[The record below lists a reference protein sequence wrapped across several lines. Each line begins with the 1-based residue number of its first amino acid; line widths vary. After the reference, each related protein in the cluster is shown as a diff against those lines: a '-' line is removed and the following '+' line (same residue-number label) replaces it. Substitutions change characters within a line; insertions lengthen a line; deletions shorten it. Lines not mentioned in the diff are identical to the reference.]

1 MQFGHNQNIK
11 YKGRVY
17 HIQTEDGGHS
27 NPVVTTQLF
36 RGGRLIATR
45 RTNYLDIMSSE
56 ELESCVQDIVREQH
70 KSIMKELVS
79 GALDDQLEQ

>member
-1 MQFGHNQNIK
+1 MQFGNNQNIK
-11 YKGRVY
+11 YTGKVY
-17 HIQTEDGGHS
+17 HIQTEDGGHN

-36 RGGRLIATR
+36 RGGRILATK
-45 RTNYLDIMSSE
+45 RTSYLDIMSSD

-79 GALDDQLEQ
+79 GALDDRLEE